1 MKGSVLKTILVLLL
15 IGAVVFFGLKLV
27 KHFTKREGFKSKCK
41 DNNEDKHKD
50 NDKYKDKCKDKDKDS
65 YVKLSPEAK
74 AAADAADAEV
84 AAEKAEKKKRDAY
97 AAANIVDNECL
108 NDDMTPAE
116 NNLLNITCPSGDLP
130 KISFFRNSKYAKPT
144 SRDVNTLKD
153 VTGSKEDIDSSEPS
167 RKRYEIDA
175 NSDDM
180 EPSYKN

>member
-27 KHFTKREGFKSKCK
+27 KHFTKREGFKSKSK
-41 DNNEDKHKD
+41 DNNEDKD
-50 NDKYKDKCKDKDKDS
+50 KDKDKDNANDS
-65 YVKLSPEAK
+65 YVKLSPKAK

-84 AAEKAEKKKRDAY
+84 AAEKAEKNKRDAY
-97 AAANIVDNECL
+97 AAANIVDNEYV

-116 NNLLNITCPSGDLP
+116 HNLLNITCPSGDLP

-153 VTGSKEDIDSSEPS
+153 VTGTKEDIDSSEPS
-167 RKRYEIDA
+167 RKSYEIDA

>member
-1 MKGSVLKTILVLLL
+1 MKASVLKTILVLLL

-27 KHFTKREGFKSKCK
+27 KHFTKREGFKSKSK
-41 DNNEDKHKD
+41 DNNEDK
-50 NDKYKDKCKDKDKDS
+50 DKDKGNDT
-65 YVKLSPEAK
+65 YVKLSPKAK

-97 AAANIVDNECL
+97 AAANIVDNEYV

-116 NNLLNITCPSGDLP
+116 HNLLNITCPSGDLP

-144 SRDVNTLKD
+144 SRDVNTLND

-167 RKRYEIDA
+167 GKRYEIDA

-180 EPSYKN
+180 IPSYKR